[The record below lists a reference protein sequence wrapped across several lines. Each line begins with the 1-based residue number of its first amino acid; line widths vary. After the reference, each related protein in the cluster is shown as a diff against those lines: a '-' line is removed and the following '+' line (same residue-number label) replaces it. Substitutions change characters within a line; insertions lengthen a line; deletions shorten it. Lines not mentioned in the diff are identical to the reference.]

1 MAKKIMIVD
10 DSSAIRQSLGYVL
23 QNGGYEVLEACDGVD
38 ALSKISSDSVSL
50 VICDVNMP
58 NMDGITFV
66 KTLKS
71 DAKYA
76 SVKFV
81 PVIMLTTESGEDKK
95 QEGRNAGVKAWMT
108 KPFPPESILE
118 AVKKLGVAPGTCY
131 S

>member
-1 MAKKIMIVD
+1 MGKKVMIVD

-23 QNGGYEVLEACDGVD
+23 QNGGYEIVEACDGVD
-38 ALSKISSDSVSL
+38 ALSKIISAQVNL
-50 VICDVNMP
+50 IICDVNMP

-71 DAKYA
+71 DDKYA

-95 QEGRNAGVKAWMT
+95 QQGRDAGVKAWMT
-108 KPFPPESILE
+108 KPFPPESILD
-118 AVKKLGVAPGTCY
+118 AVKKLIA
-131 S
+131 

>member
-10 DSSAIRQSLGYVL
+10 DSLAIRQSLGYVL
-23 QNGGYEVLEACDGVD
+23 QNGGYDVLEACDGVD
-38 ALSKISSDSVSL
+38 ALAKISSGTVSL

-118 AVKKLGVAPGTCY
+118 AVKKLIA
-131 S
+131 

>member
-118 AVKKLGVAPGTCY
+118 AVKKLIA
-131 S
+131 

>member
-38 ALSKISSDSVSL
+38 ALSKISSDAVSL

-66 KTLKS
+66 KTLKN

-118 AVKKLGVAPGTCY
+118 AVKKLIA
-131 S
+131 

>member
-38 ALSKISSDSVSL
+38 ALNKITAEAVSL

-66 KTLKS
+66 KTLKN

-76 SVKFV
+76 AIKFV

-95 QEGRNAGVKAWMT
+95 QQGRDAGVKAWMT

-118 AVKKLGVAPGTCY
+118 AVKKLIA
-131 S
+131 

>member
-1 MAKKIMIVD
+1 MSEKRILTVD
-10 DSSAIRQSLGYVL
+10 DSGSVRALVSQALRDAGFVVVEAVD
-23 QNGGYEVLEACDGVD
+23 GADALEKVHGVD
-38 ALSKISSDSVSL
+38 M
-50 VICDVNMP
+50 VITDVNMP

-66 KTLKS
+66 KTLKN

-118 AVKKLGVAPGTCY
+118 AVKKLIA
-131 S
+131 